1 MSASEWHGFVA
12 RYFALGIALRRAIC
26 IIDYD
31 EDKQLSLQ
39 GGRPIIPELSPEQ
52 VVPMHE
58 RGKEY
63 PSKEFTSDNV
73 RECWKPWVACR
84 QLAVLRRDERRNC
97 FGELVKNVKFWDRP
111 RTEEVEQ
118 KKTGKKK
125 PTRGKKNTVSRRK
138 RYINSG

>member
-73 RECWKPWVACR
+73 E
-84 QLAVLRRDERRNC
+84 
-97 FGELVKNVKFWDRP
+97 KFHHH
-111 RTEEVEQ
+111 Q
-118 KKTGKKK
+118 
-125 PTRGKKNTVSRRK
+125 
-138 RYINSG
+138 